1 MEIKLDELMTIEE
14 VAAKLKVKV
23 RTVRDWRAKRKLPFT
38 RIGRRLYVPVGAVE
52 ELLKRNTVLVSGGS
66 QDQTPSGQGGGSDGG
81 HNK

>member
-1 MEIKLDELMTIEE
+1 MRIKLDELMTIEE

-52 ELLKRNTVLVSGGS
+52 TLLQRNTVSVSAGS
-66 QDQTPSGQGGGSDGG
+66 QDQTPEGQGGGEEGG
-81 HNK
+81 QNK